1 MHLKSMVL
9 VLIAK
14 TTVYMHLRALHCT
27 ANYTLCFWTNKIYFI
42 KTPGHNW
49 LSQCLFTK
57 DFHRYIMHIY
67 TWQVFKHQKS
77 TVKYL
82 TVHTHVF
89 VLSNF
94 LAKHFGG
101 CRDDYKYLKYT
112 PLVHILGIYTVH
124 VLVKYFTK
132 LFWILTVWLIIYT
145 DGIGGLEFSRN
156 LEIFIELISQP
167 LFNPLPMSRFSCI
180 VKLSTNWWCNTQTLS
195 FPLSRLQKRHIVC

>member
-1 MHLKSMVL
+1 MSRYHNSHLLRASVLHLKCMVL

-57 DFHRYIMHIY
+57 DSHRYIMHIY

-101 CRDDYKYLKYT
+101 CMGWLQIFK
-112 PLVHILGIYTVH
+112 IYTISTC
-124 VLVKYFTK
+124 LVNNLY
-132 LFWILTVWLIIYT
+132 WWYWRVRILQK
-145 DGIGGLEFSRN
+145 SRN
-156 LEIFIELISQP
+156 LHRI
-167 LFNPLPMSRFSCI
+167 N
-180 VKLSTNWWCNTQTLS
+180 
-195 FPLSRLQKRHIVC
+195 

>member
-1 MHLKSMVL
+1 MHLKSM

-14 TTVYMHLRALHCT
+14 TTVYMHLHALHCT

-57 DFHRYIMHIY
+57 DSHRYIMHIY

-101 CRDDYKYLKYT
+101 CMGWLQIFK
-112 PLVHILGIYTVH
+112 IYTISTYTGYIHCTCTSKVFH
-124 VLVKYFTK
+124 QTILNSDCLVN
-132 LFWILTVWLIIYT
+132 
-145 DGIGGLEFSRN
+145 N
-156 LEIFIELISQP
+156 LY
-167 LFNPLPMSRFSCI
+167 
-180 VKLSTNWWCNTQTLS
+180 WWYW
-195 FPLSRLQKRHIVC
+195 RVRILQKSS

>member
-1 MHLKSMVL
+1 MYCTWSVWYWYWLQKQLFTCKHL
-9 VLIAK
+9 
-14 TTVYMHLRALHCT
+14 HALHCT

-57 DFHRYIMHIY
+57 DSHRYIMHIY

-101 CRDDYKYLKYT
+101 CIGWLQIFK
-112 PLVHILGIYTVH
+112 IYTISTYTGYIHCTCTCKVFH
-124 VLVKYFTK
+124 QTILNSDCLVNNLY
-132 LFWILTVWLIIYT
+132 WWYWRVRILQK
-145 DGIGGLEFSRN
+145 SRN
-156 LEIFIELISQP
+156 LHRINSP
-167 LFNPLPMSRFSCI
+167 AS
-180 VKLSTNWWCNTQTLS
+180 V
-195 FPLSRLQKRHIVC
+195 

>member
-1 MHLKSMVL
+1 MSRYHNSHLLRASVLHLKSMVL

-57 DFHRYIMHIY
+57 DSHRYIMHIY

-101 CRDDYKYLKYT
+101 CMRWLQIFK
-112 PLVHILGIYTVH
+112 IYTISTYTWYIHCTCTSKVFH
-124 VLVKYFTK
+124 QTILNSDCLVNNLY
-132 LFWILTVWLIIYT
+132 WWYWRVRILQK
-145 DGIGGLEFSRN
+145 SRN
-156 LEIFIELISQP
+156 LHRINSP
-167 LFNPLPMSRFSCI
+167 AS
-180 VKLSTNWWCNTQTLS
+180 V
-195 FPLSRLQKRHIVC
+195 

>member
-1 MHLKSMVL
+1 MVL

-57 DFHRYIMHIY
+57 DSHRYIMHIY
-67 TWQVFKHQKS
+67 TWQFFKHQKS

-101 CRDDYKYLKYT
+101 CMGWLQIFK
-112 PLVHILGIYTVH
+112 IYTISTYTGYIHCTCTSKVFH
-124 VLVKYFTK
+124 QT
-132 LFWILTVWLIIYT
+132 ILNSDCQVNNLYWWYWRVRILQK
-145 DGIGGLEFSRN
+145 SRN
-156 LEIFIELISQP
+156 LHRINSP
-167 LFNPLPMSRFSCI
+167 AS
-180 VKLSTNWWCNTQTLS
+180 V
-195 FPLSRLQKRHIVC
+195 